1 MDLHWNRIH
10 KHTNKYKKQHK
21 SGQVVTGLEALGAGG
36 KNTNTKTKTS
46 IRQTQ
51 IKAQIRASGWW
62 VRGAWSRCP
71 GCPGGRNTTTNT
83 KTNTSARQTQ
93 MQTQIKAQIRASG
106 WWVGGAWSRCP
117 GCPGGSCPFVRAHR
131 RLPAQQHHCPH
142 YLFTR
147 CPAPPFG
154 LCCPT
159 RTTWPEE
166 HLEQLGDISPRIDWP
181 PTCPPWGH
189 HLPILQCTSGPK
201 LPLLLSSS
209 DAKLSSWRY
218 LELSIWTLIKV

>member
-1 MDLHWNRIH
+1 MHSRTGHSQMASLLNGSVCVSLGL
-10 KHTNKYKKQHK
+10 YL
-21 SGQVVTGLEALGAGG
+21 SEQVVDGLEALG
-36 KNTNTKTKTS
+36 
-46 IRQTQ
+46 
-51 IKAQIRASGWW
+51 
-62 VRGAWSRCP
+62 
-71 GCPGGRNTTTNT
+71 GRNSNTNT
-83 KTNTSARQTQ
+83 KTNTSTRQTQ

-159 RTTWPEE
+159 RTTWPGE

-209 DAKLSSWRY
+209 DAKLSSWPY
-218 LELSIWTLIKV
+218 VELLSNCTLIID